1 MSGFNQI
8 HRRTFLRGLGTAV
21 ALPFLSSAPGVR
33 AAAAAAAA
41 AGKPPLRM
49 AFVYIP
55 NGANMADWTPKQ
67 VGPSFE
73 LPRILQ
79 PLSEVR
85 NDVSVLS
92 GLAHDK
98 AFANGDG
105 AGDHARASATFLTA
119 SQARKT
125 QGADIRV
132 GTSVDQFTA
141 QKVGNNT
148 LFPSLELGTDRG
160 QLSGQCDSG
169 YSCAYSFN
177 IAWRSATSPMPPEVD
192 PKLAFER
199 LFVQGDAD
207 ETAEMRAKKKQRR
220 ASILDFVLD
229 DARQLHSKL
238 GRNDQRKLDEYMSAV
253 RDVERRIEMADK
265 VGIELPDHTRPQ
277 GVPSKYGEH
286 VKLMFDIM
294 TLAFRTDSTRI
305 GTFIMAHDGSNRA
318 YADMG
323 VSEGHHDL
331 SHHENNAEKKEKIAK
346 INTFHMQLFAA
357 WLKQM
362 KETKE
367 SDGSSLL
374 DNSMIVYGSAIEDG
388 NSHAH
393 NNLPILLAGR
403 GGGTITSGR
412 HIQFE
417 KNTPMANLFLSM
429 MDRMGVQAERFGDST
444 GRLAQLA

>member
-1 MSGFNQI
+1 MSGFHPI

-33 AAAAAAAA
+33 AAAAAGAV

-49 AFVYIP
+49 AFVYVP
-55 NGANMADWTPKQ
+55 NGANMADWTPKE
-67 VGPSFE
+67 VGASFE

-85 NDVSVLS
+85 EQVSVLS

-119 SQARKT
+119 TQARKT

-132 GTSVDQFTA
+132 GVSVDQFAA
-141 QKVGNNT
+141 QKIGNNT

-177 IAWRSATSPMPPEVD
+177 ISWRSPSSPMPPEVD

-199 LFVQGDAD
+199 LFVQGDPD
-207 ETAEMRAKKKQRR
+207 ETAEMLAKKNRRR

-238 GRNDQRKLDEYMSAV
+238 GRNDQRKLDEYMTAV

-277 GVPSKYGEH
+277 GVPAAYGEH

-305 GTFIMAHDGSNRA
+305 GTFIMAHDGSNRP
-318 YADMG
+318 YANIG
-323 VSEGHHDL
+323 VSDGHHDL
-331 SHHENNAEKKEKIAK
+331 SHHENNPAKKEKIAK
-346 INTFHMQLFAA
+346 INTFHMELFAA

-362 KETKE
+362 RETKE

-393 NNLPILLAGR
+393 NNLPVLLAGR
-403 GGGTITSGR
+403 GGGTIAPGR
-412 HIQFE
+412 HIRFD

-444 GRLAQLA
+444 GRLTQLS

>member
-1 MSGFNQI
+1 MSGFHPI

-21 ALPFLSSAPGVR
+21 ALPFLSSAPVVR
-33 AAAAAAAA
+33 AAAAAGAV

-49 AFVYIP
+49 AFVYVP
-55 NGANMADWTPKQ
+55 NGANMADWTPKE
-67 VGPSFE
+67 VGASFE

-85 NDVSVLS
+85 EQVSVLS

-119 SQARKT
+119 TQARKT

-132 GTSVDQFTA
+132 GVSVDQFAA
-141 QKVGNNT
+141 QKIGNNT

-177 IAWRSATSPMPPEVD
+177 ISWRSPSSPMPPEVD

-199 LFVQGDAD
+199 LFVQGDPD
-207 ETAEMRAKKKQRR
+207 ETAEMLAKKNRRR

-238 GRNDQRKLDEYMSAV
+238 GRNDQRKLDEYMTAV

-277 GVPSKYGEH
+277 GVPAAYGEH

-305 GTFIMAHDGSNRA
+305 GTFIMAHDGSNRP
-318 YADMG
+318 YANIG
-323 VSEGHHDL
+323 VSDGHHDL
-331 SHHENNAEKKEKIAK
+331 SHHENNPAKKEKIAK
-346 INTFHMQLFAA
+346 INTFHMELFAA

-362 KETKE
+362 RETKE

-393 NNLPILLAGR
+393 NNLPVLLAGR
-403 GGGTITSGR
+403 GGGTIAPGR
-412 HIQFE
+412 HIRFD

-444 GRLAQLA
+444 GRLTQLS

>member
-1 MSGFNQI
+1 
-8 HRRTFLRGLGTAV
+8 
-21 ALPFLSSAPGVR
+21 
-33 AAAAAAAA
+33 
-41 AGKPPLRM
+41 M
-49 AFVYIP
+49 AFVYVP
-55 NGANMADWTPKQ
+55 NGANMADWTPKE
-67 VGPSFE
+67 VGSSFE
-73 LPRILQ
+73 LTRILK

-85 NDVSVLS
+85 DQVSVLS

-119 SQARKT
+119 AQARKT

-132 GTSVDQFTA
+132 GVSVDQFAA
-141 QKVGNNT
+141 QKIGNNT

-177 IAWRSATSPMPPEVD
+177 ISWRSPSSPMPPEVD

-199 LFVQGDAD
+199 LFVQGDPD
-207 ETAEMRAKKKQRR
+207 ETAEMLAKKNRRR

-238 GRNDQRKLDEYMSAV
+238 GRNDQRKLDEYMTAV
-253 RDVERRIEMADK
+253 RDVERRIEMSDK

-277 GVPSKYGEH
+277 GVPAAYGEH

-305 GTFIMAHDGSNRA
+305 GTFIMAHDGSNRP
-318 YADMG
+318 YANIG
-323 VSEGHHDL
+323 VSDGHHDL
-331 SHHENNAEKKEKIAK
+331 SHHENNPAKKEKIAK
-346 INTFHMQLFAA
+346 INTFHMELFAA

-362 KETKE
+362 RETKE

-393 NNLPILLAGR
+393 NNLPVLLAGR
-403 GGGTITSGR
+403 GGGTITPGR
-412 HIQFE
+412 HIRFD

-444 GRLAQLA
+444 GRLTQLS

>member
-1 MSGFNQI
+1 MSGFHPI
-8 HRRTFLRGLGTAV
+8 HRRTFLRGLGSAV

-33 AAAAAAAA
+33 AAAAAGAV

-49 AFVYIP
+49 AFVYVP
-55 NGANMADWTPKQ
+55 NGANMADWTPKE
-67 VGPSFE
+67 VGASFE

-85 NDVSVLS
+85 EQVSVLS

-119 SQARKT
+119 TQARKT

-132 GTSVDQFTA
+132 GVSVDQFAA
-141 QKVGNNT
+141 QKIGNNT

-177 IAWRSATSPMPPEVD
+177 ISWRSPSSPMPPEVD

-199 LFVQGDAD
+199 LFVQGDPD
-207 ETAEMRAKKKQRR
+207 ETAEMLAKKNRRR

-238 GRNDQRKLDEYMSAV
+238 GRNDQRKLDEYMTAV

-277 GVPSKYGEH
+277 GVPAAYGEH

-305 GTFIMAHDGSNRA
+305 GTFIMAHDGSNRP
-318 YADMG
+318 YANIG
-323 VSEGHHDL
+323 VSDGHHDL
-331 SHHENNAEKKEKIAK
+331 SHHENNPAKKEKIAK
-346 INTFHMQLFAA
+346 INTFHMELFAA

-362 KETKE
+362 RETKE

-393 NNLPILLAGR
+393 NNLPVLLAGR
-403 GGGTITSGR
+403 GGGTIAPGR
-412 HIQFE
+412 HIRFD

-444 GRLAQLA
+444 GRLTQLS